1 MTDNKFANIYLTG
14 GSYGMI
20 YQLGALSKLRE
31 EIKNNNSILYG
42 CSAGALSCV
51 MFVLYSDVFTL
62 DLYKS
67 ITTNAF
73 NALLFNPSEVN
84 FTIQHFKTFETIKR
98 DHPTAYEKL
107 NKKINIGVTT
117 KNGFKWY
124 NTFTSNEDLFNKLL
138 CSFHVP
144 FLCSYNAQ
152 LDGIK
157 CIDGGFGI
165 DVNKD
170 LPENCLVICPKYHNP
185 KQTKHNYINGN
196 IPVLFCATP
205 MPPMLIDYYYNK
217 GIRSIVT
224 YKTTYK
230 SDITPQYIRDENDIP
245 TYAWWLLRELQ
256 QDDTENVLSKIL
268 GV

>member
-1 MTDNKFANIYLTG
+1 MTDNKFKNIYLTG
-14 GSYGMI
+14 GAYGMI
-20 YQLGALSKLRE
+20 YQLGALSRLRQ

-51 MFVLYSDVFTL
+51 LFLLYNDAFIL

-67 ITTNAF
+67 IAINVF
-73 NALLFNPSEVN
+73 NTLLFNPSEVN
-84 FTIQHFKTFETIKR
+84 LTIQHFKTFEIIKR

-117 KNGFKWY
+117 KDGFKWY
-124 NTFTSNEDLFNKLL
+124 NTFTSNNDLFNKLL

-144 FLCSYNAQ
+144 FLCTYNAQ

-170 LPENCLVICPKYHNP
+170 LPKDCFVVCPKFHDP
-185 KQTKHNYINGN
+185 KQTKHSYMNGN
-196 IPVLFCATP
+196 IPILFCATP
-205 MPPMLIDYYYNK
+205 MPPILIDFYYNK
-217 GIRSIVT
+217 GINDMIT
-224 YKTTYK
+224 YKNTYK
-230 SDITPQYIRDENDIP
+230 SHITPQNTKDENNIP
-245 TYAWWLLRELQ
+245 IYLWWFLREFQ
-256 QDDTENVLSKIL
+256 PDDTKNVL
-268 GV
+268 